1 MKKGEIVAVV
11 TMSGEYVGELVSVE
25 NGTVEL
31 KDPRMV
37 LSDGQGKM
45 GFARGVCVSGV
56 ENPTSQVFNQFI
68 FMAEVNETIRDGHKQ
83 AVSGITIAKPK
94 IVT

>member
-11 TMSGEYVGELVSVE
+11 TMSGEYVGELVSVDK
-25 NGTVEL
+25 GTVEI
-31 KDPRMV
+31 KNPRMI

-56 ENPTSQVFNQFI
+56 ENPTSQIFNQYI
-68 FMAEVNETIRDGHKQ
+68 FMAEVNETIADGHRQ
-83 AVSGITIAKPK
+83 AVSGITVAKPK

>member
-11 TMSGEYVGELVSVE
+11 TMSGEYVGELVSVD
-25 NGTVEL
+25 NGTVEI
-31 KDPRMV
+31 KNPRMI

-56 ENPTSQVFNQFI
+56 ENPTSQIFNQYI
-68 FMAEVNETIRDGHKQ
+68 FMAEVNEAIRDGHRQ
-83 AVSGITIAKPK
+83 AVSGITIAKSK